1 MHVKRRFMHEA
12 DKFFVGT
19 WDEALPGER
28 MIVAAAPPTN
38 PSPESSN
45 QVSLRLLTAI
55 EWAHLGGD

>member
-1 MHVKRRFMHEA
+1 MNHKSLFMHEA
-12 DKFFVGT
+12 YKFFEGT

-55 EWAHLGGD
+55 DWAHLGGD